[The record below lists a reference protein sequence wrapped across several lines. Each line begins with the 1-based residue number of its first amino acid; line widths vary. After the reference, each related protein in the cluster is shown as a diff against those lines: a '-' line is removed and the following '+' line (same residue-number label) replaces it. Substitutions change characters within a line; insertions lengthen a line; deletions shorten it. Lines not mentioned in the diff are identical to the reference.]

1 VVEPRQP
8 GGRVRRLLAA
18 YDSRIAGEDT
28 PARREDV
35 ARLDRLIRDTLPDL
49 DVGESDGTIGYG
61 PFHYR
66 YASGREGDA
75 YRVSVASRKT
85 GISLYVLALTEDGEY
100 LAESRADR
108 FPKAKVGKSCV
119 RFKRLDDLDE
129 RALRDLLAEA
139 GRLPAPGAA

>member
-1 VVEPRQP
+1 VPDDLE
-8 GGRVRRLLAA
+8 
-18 YDSRIAGEDT
+18 
-28 PARREDV
+28 
-35 ARLDRLIRDTLPDL
+35 RLDALIRETLPEL
-49 DVGESDGTIGYG
+49 EADGLNYG

-75 YRVSVASRKT
+75 YRVSVAQRKA

-108 FPKAKVGKSCV
+108 FPNASVGKSCI

-129 RALRDLLAEA
+129 GALRDLLREA
-139 GRLPAPGAA
+139 GRGPAPGAVE